1 MLAPSPKRRYPG
13 HHLISL
19 RRDPLGYLPR
29 IAREHGDVV
38 RLSIGRQQLFL
49 LSHPDH
55 IRDVLVTNHRLFHK
69 GRGLEGA
76 KKLLG
81 EGLLTSED
89 DFHLRQRRLV
99 QPAFH
104 RERIA
109 GYAAVM
115 VAAAQA
121 TRDRWSAGASVD
133 MTREMSRITLTI
145 VGKTLFG
152 AEVEGEAE
160 EIGAAIAASSV
171 LFNNLWLPF
180 ADLLD
185 RLPIGPGRTFRT
197 AKDRL
202 DRTIYRMI
210 AEHRASGRDHGDLLS
225 MLIAAQDD
233 LDHGARMTDQQL
245 RDEAITIFLA
255 GHETTAIA
263 LTWTWYLLAQHTEV
277 EQRLHA
283 ELDQVLGNRL
293 PTFEDWPRL
302 RYTEMVL
309 AESMR
314 RYPPVWILGRRAIAD
329 YEVDG
334 YQIPQRSIIL
344 TSQYVVNHDPR
355 WYPDPFHFDPE
366 RWTPEVRAARP
377 KFSYFP
383 FGGGPRVCIGE
394 GFAWVEAGLV
404 LATLAQKWR
413 AELVEGE
420 AVRARPTITLKP
432 RGAVRMRLLQR

>member
-1 MLAPSPKRRYPG
+1 VLAPSPQRRYPG
-13 HHLISL
+13 HHLL
-19 RRDPLGYLPR
+19 GMRRDPLTYFPR
-29 IAREHGDVV
+29 IARELGDVV
-38 RLSIGRQQLFL
+38 RLQIGKQPLYL

-55 IRDVLVTNHRLFHK
+55 IKDVLVTNHKLFHK

-76 KKLLG
+76 KRLLG

-89 DFHLRQRRLV
+89 EFHLRQRRLV

-104 RERIA
+104 RERVA
-109 GYAAVM
+109 GYAQVM
-115 VAAAQA
+115 VRTARSARERWRAEAPLNMAA
-121 TRDRWSAGASVD
+121 
-133 MTREMSRITLTI
+133 EMSRLTLTI

-171 LFNNLWLPF
+171 LFNHLWLPF

-185 RLPIGPGRTFRT
+185 KLPVGPGRTFRL
-197 AKDRL
+197 AKERL

-263 LTWTWYLLAQHTEV
+263 LTWTWFLLAQHPEV
-277 EQRLHA
+277 EARLHA
-283 ELDQVLGNRL
+283 ELDQVLGERL

-302 RYTEMVL
+302 KYTEMVL

-314 RYPPVWILGRRAIAD
+314 RYPPVWILGRRAMAD
-329 YEVDG
+329 YEVG
-334 YQIPQRSIIL
+334 GFEIPARSIVL

-355 WYPDPFHFDPE
+355 WYPDPVRFDPE
-366 RWTPEVRAARP
+366 RWTPEARAARP
-377 KFSYFP
+377 RFSYFP
-383 FGGGPRVCIGE
+383 FGGGPRLCVGE
-394 GFAWVEAGLV
+394 SFAWVEAGLV
-404 LATLAQKWR
+404 LATLAQRWR
-413 AELVEGE
+413 AELVEGQTI
-420 AVRARPTITLKP
+420 RPRPSITLKP
-432 RGAVRMRLLQR
+432 RGPVMMRLRPR

>member
-1 MLAPSPKRRYPG
+1 M
-13 HHLISL
+13 
-19 RRDPLGYLPR
+19 RRDPLTYFPR
-29 IAREHGDVV
+29 IARELGDVV
-38 RLSIGRQQLFL
+38 RLQIGKQPLYL

-55 IRDVLVTNHRLFHK
+55 IKDVLVTNHKLFHK

-76 KKLLG
+76 KRLLG

-89 DFHLRQRRLV
+89 EFHLRQRRLV

-104 RERIA
+104 RERVA

-115 VAAAQA
+115 VRTARSARERWRADAPLNMAA
-121 TRDRWSAGASVD
+121 
-133 MTREMSRITLTI
+133 EMSRLTLTI

-152 AEVEGEAE
+152 AEVEGEAH

-171 LFNNLWLPF
+171 LFNHLWLPF

-185 RLPIGPGRTFRT
+185 KLPVGPGRTFRL
-197 AKDRL
+197 AKERL

-263 LTWTWYLLAQHTEV
+263 LTWTWFLLAQHPEV
-277 EQRLHA
+277 EARLHA
-283 ELDQVLGNRL
+283 ELDQVLGERL

-302 RYTEMVL
+302 KYTEMVL

-314 RYPPVWILGRRAIAD
+314 RYPPVWILGRRAMAD
-329 YEVDG
+329 YEVG
-334 YQIPQRSIIL
+334 GFEIPARSIVL

-355 WYPDPFHFDPE
+355 WYPDPVRFDPE
-366 RWTPEVRAARP
+366 RWTPEARAARP
-377 KFSYFP
+377 RFSYFP
-383 FGGGPRVCIGE
+383 FGGGPRLCVGE
-394 GFAWVEAGLV
+394 AFAWVEAGLV
-404 LATLAQKWR
+404 LATLAQRWR
-413 AELVEGE
+413 AELVEGQTI
-420 AVRARPTITLKP
+420 RPRPSITLKP
-432 RGAVRMRLLQR
+432 RGPVMMRLRPR